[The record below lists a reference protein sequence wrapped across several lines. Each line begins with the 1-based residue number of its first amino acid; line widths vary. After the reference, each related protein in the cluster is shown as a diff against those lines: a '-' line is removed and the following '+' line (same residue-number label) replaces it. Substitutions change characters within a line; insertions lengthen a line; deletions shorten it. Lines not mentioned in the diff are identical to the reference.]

1 MPLDADYLSSH
12 RLTHAQAAALL
23 GMHPITVSTWESQG
37 KPPIVARPARANL
50 LRPDVETWAASRWRH
65 GEPGWVT
72 ISGAVELL
80 GVTRAWV
87 THFAQRDRLPYERS
101 THGHLTFRVEQMR
114 VMGQERR
121 AYRQA
126 DRGPRTTPNHPAR
139 PDPTPEPE
147 PQPERPGEPEPE
159 PAPETPD
166 EEAL

>member
-1 MPLDADYLSSH
+1 MPLAADDLSSY
-12 RLTHAQAAALL
+12 RLTHAQAAVLL
-23 GMHPITVSTWESQG
+23 GVHPITVSTWESQG
-37 KPPIVARPARANL
+37 KPPIVARHARANL
-50 LRPDVETWAASRWRH
+50 LRPDVETLAAARWRH

-80 GVTRAWV
+80 GATRAWV
-87 THFAQRDRLPYERS
+87 THLAQRDRLPYERDR
-101 THGHLTFRVEQMR
+101 HGHLIFRVEQMR
-114 VMGQERR
+114 VMGQARR
-121 AYRQA
+121 AQRQA
-126 DRGPRTTPNHPAR
+126 NWGSLMMTTRPEG